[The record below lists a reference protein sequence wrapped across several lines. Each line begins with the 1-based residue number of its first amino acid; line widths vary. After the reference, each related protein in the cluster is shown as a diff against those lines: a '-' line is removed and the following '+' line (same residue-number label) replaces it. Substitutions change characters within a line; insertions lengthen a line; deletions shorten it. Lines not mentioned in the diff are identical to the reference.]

1 MPMRVLRQCL
11 RFALYLQFQ
20 YPSATQEW
28 RVRPL
33 IRHSEETTVWIGDL
47 PDGIARS

>member
-11 RFALYLQFQ
+11 RFALYLQF
-20 YPSATQEW
+20 PASISHPRTESET
-28 RVRPL
+28 L
-33 IRHSEETTVWIGDL
+33 IRHSEETTMWIGDL